1 MQKRQNKDCKT
12 TNVSQEWRSVL
23 VKNDNSYEKNPGT
36 SRYQK
41 RKNQKTTHAV
51 FNTKKYCPSNSY
63 NQTNL

>member
-51 FNTKKYCPSNSY
+51 IQYEEISFFKKLQPH
-63 NQTNL
+63 